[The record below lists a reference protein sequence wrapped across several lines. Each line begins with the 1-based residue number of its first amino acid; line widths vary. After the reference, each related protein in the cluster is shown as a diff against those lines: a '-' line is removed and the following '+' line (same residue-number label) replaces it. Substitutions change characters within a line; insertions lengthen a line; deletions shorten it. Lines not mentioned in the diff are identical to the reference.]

1 MLCWESLLWPDNK
14 IKQEQS
20 SFIKAVFMS
29 VMVLKTSK
37 HLKSLNFYLFH
48 RLLLMQNICF

>member
-1 MLCWESLLWPDNK
+1 LLWPDNK